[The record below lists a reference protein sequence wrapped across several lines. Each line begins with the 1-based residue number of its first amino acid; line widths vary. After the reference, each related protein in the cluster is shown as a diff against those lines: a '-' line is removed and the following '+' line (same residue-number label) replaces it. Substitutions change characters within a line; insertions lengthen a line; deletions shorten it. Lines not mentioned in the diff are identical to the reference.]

1 MVGVFSRKSKYNLL
15 ADARKILTEPSEHTD
30 KGLVFTVHLVALYH
44 EFAAERTYPAT
55 IHAHM
60 APPLMSRDIMDLIAK
75 LVDTR
80 TASEVLKA
88 RQRVMIVDEVSDFAV
103 GDSEYTYSI
112 LRNAFPNVD
121 CMYHPYM
128 RLYTRER
135 SWDDVLCVHFEQT
148 ANHLTR
154 QSRLHWS
161 VSVDLKQIYI
171 SAATERL
178 VIPARAITVKTNVLE
193 VRCKHKLSDAL
204 VDEMLG
210 FRLRGTISNEG
221 HKITF
226 CSDNGLGF
234 VMHIDIKHAWGRRL
248 PSYKGIAVGDTV
260 RIVKTHQAYDFA
272 VGLTGVVHTI
282 QVFGR
287 VIYTVKFGKSNS
299 AISRQMTEVN
309 SRKSIYLDQPQHCMA
324 CQISH
329 VEKV

>member
-1 MVGVFSRKSKYNLL
+1 MVVVIRKSKYNLL
-15 ADARKILTEPSEHTD
+15 ADAHKVMKEPSEHTD
-30 KGLVFTVHLVALYH
+30 KGLVFAVHLMALYH
-44 EFAAERTYPAT
+44 EFGGENTFPVT
-55 IHAHM
+55 THANV
-60 APPLMSRDIMDLIAK
+60 APPLMSRDILQLIMT

-88 RQRVMIVDEVSDFAV
+88 RQRVMTVDEVSDFAV

-121 CMYHPYM
+121 STCHPYM

-135 SWDDVLCVHFEQT
+135 SWDDVLCVHFEQRIS
-148 ANHLTR
+148 HMTR
-154 QSRLHWS
+154 QSRLCWS

-171 SAATERL
+171 SAATESL
-178 VIPARAITVKTNVLE
+178 VIPAGAITVKTNVLE

-204 VDEMLG
+204 VAEMLG

-226 CSDNGLGF
+226 CSDTGLGF
-234 VMHIDIKHAWGRRL
+234 VMHIDIKHVWGRL
-248 PSYKGIAVGDTV
+248 LDSYKGIAKGDTV
-260 RIVKTHQAYDFA
+260 RIVKTHKAYDVA

-287 VIYTVKFGKSNS
+287 VIYTVKFAKKNS
-299 AISRQMTEVN
+299 AISRQIAEVN
-309 SRKSIYLDQPQHCMA
+309 SRNCIYKDQPAHCLA